1 MSTVPAF
8 LNGRMSPYII
18 AEVGSNWHTFEDIAQ
33 SIRAA
38 KNAGADAV
46 KFQYFH
52 AHDLYGPNAHAEHDR
67 VLKLAWFDD
76 MKAIADRAGID
87 FLCTAFSEVGY
98 DVVDM
103 FVPYHKIA
111 SAESTHVPLIK
122 HVLSKRKPIFISFGG
137 AFRSEIQA
145 IRDKVL
151 SGDNVVGLYCV
162 PNYPSTDHFTRSVST
177 LADIFTY
184 VGFSD
189 HSLDVLEAPLRAVE
203 EGACVIEKHFRLPHI
218 TRTPDF
224 PHSITPCDLK
234 RMIDSIRNDAWKDEG
249 FFDTSD
255 FRQQAVR
262 AAIATKP
269 ILQGQTFKYGSNY
282 GFFRP
287 RTKKHLV
294 TRINGTEMELIE
306 GKRSSSLVDTGELIT
321 TLDVVN

>member
-8 LNGRMSPYII
+8 LNGRESPYII

-38 KNAGADAV
+38 KDAGADAV

-52 AHDLYGPNAHAEHDR
+52 AHDLYGPNANEEPDR
-67 VLKLAWFDD
+67 VLKPTWFDL
-76 MKAIADRAGID
+76 MKAICDRVGVD

-98 DVVDM
+98 DFVDM

-145 IRDKVL
+145 IRERVL
-151 SGDNVVGLYCV
+151 PGDNVVGLYCV
-162 PNYPSTDHFTRSVST
+162 PNYPSTDNFTRSIST
-177 LADIFTY
+177 LANVFTY

-189 HSLDVLEAPLRAVE
+189 HSLDVLEAPLRAVD
-203 EGACVIEKHFRLPHI
+203 EGACVIEKHFKLDHI
-218 TRTPDF
+218 VKTPDA
-224 PHSITPCDLK
+224 PHSLNPFDLK
-234 RMIDSIRNDAWKDEG
+234 RMIDAIRWDAWKDEG
-249 FFDTSD
+249 FYSGSD

-287 RTKKHLV
+287 RSKKHLV

-306 GKRSSSLVDTGELIT
+306 GKRSSALVDTGELIT